1 MPTVQETENIKNCYY
16 ICDKISHCMH
26 TNRNNGITSIAIY
39 KEFFKLNT
47 SSLKWKTQEG
57 GY

>member
-47 SSLKWKTQEG
+47 SSLK
-57 GY
+57 